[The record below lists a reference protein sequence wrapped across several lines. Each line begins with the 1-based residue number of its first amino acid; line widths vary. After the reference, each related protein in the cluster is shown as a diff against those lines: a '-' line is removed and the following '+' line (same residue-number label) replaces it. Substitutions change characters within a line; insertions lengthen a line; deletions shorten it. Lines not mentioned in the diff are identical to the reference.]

1 MLTLES
7 ITLKERLQSVS
18 CVAKAGDIVHLLGA
32 NGAGKSSL
40 LHVISGIQAVDSGT
54 IDFNSVPIINL
65 SALVLAGF
73 RCLQLQQE
81 ALAFDIEVIESID
94 FVTDQKQLP
103 ELLAA
108 ALEIQGLL
116 ARRISMLSGG
126 ERQRVEITRCLLRVW
141 PSIMAG
147 EALILLDEPFKGMDF
162 RHQHLLSNLLSQ
174 LAKIGNHIIVSHHDL
189 NLCQQYADQV
199 WLLKQGRLLTQGT
212 KEDVLT
218 QNWLQIAFDC
228 KLDCAFTE
236 TGKKIF
242 QTYI

>member
-18 CVAKAGDIVHLLGA
+18 CAATAGDIVHLLGA

-40 LHVISGIQAVDSGT
+40 LHVVAGIQAVNSGA
-54 IDFNSVPIINL
+54 IDFNNMPILNL

-73 RCLQLQQE
+73 RCLQLQQG
-81 ALAFDIEVIESID
+81 ALAFDIKVIESID
-94 FVTDQKQLP
+94 FVTNQKQLP
-103 ELLAA
+103 ELLVA

-116 ARRISMLSGG
+116 ERRISTLSGG
-126 ERQRVEITRCLLRVW
+126 ECQRVEVARCLLRVW
-141 PSIMAG
+141 PSILAG

-162 RHQHLLSNLLSQ
+162 RHQHLLSNLLGQ
-174 LAKIGNHIIVSHHDL
+174 LAKIGNHIVVAHHDL

-199 WLLKQGRLLTQGT
+199 WLMKQGRLLTQGA
-212 KEDVLT
+212 KEHVLT
-218 QNWLQIAFDC
+218 QYWLQLAFDC
-228 KLDCAFTE
+228 NLDCALTE